1 MEAMFDVLRLWLGM
15 LVDALLAM
23 FRAWGWSDA

>member
-15 LVDALLAM
+15 LVDALFAM
-23 FRAWGWSDA
+23 LRAWGWSDA

>member
-15 LVDALLAM
+15 LVDALFAM